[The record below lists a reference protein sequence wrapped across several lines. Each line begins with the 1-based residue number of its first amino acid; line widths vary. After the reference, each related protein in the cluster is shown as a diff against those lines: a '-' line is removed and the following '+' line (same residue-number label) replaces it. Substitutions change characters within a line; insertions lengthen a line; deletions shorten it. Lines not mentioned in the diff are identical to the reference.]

1 MSADTLDY
9 AEKNSYVK
17 GVCNLCD
24 NMKFYATPPVNGAFC
39 EYVAADAGFVYKIP
53 DSMTYEEGA

>member
-1 MSADTLDY
+1 LDY